1 MVHPEGTPGIGPTE
15 FEWDREI
22 ENTETR
28 ELILILISY
37 RVFGDPLSMLSPRAL
52 VTNYRK

>member
-37 RVFGDPLSMLSPRAL
+37 RVLKDPLSTLSPRAL